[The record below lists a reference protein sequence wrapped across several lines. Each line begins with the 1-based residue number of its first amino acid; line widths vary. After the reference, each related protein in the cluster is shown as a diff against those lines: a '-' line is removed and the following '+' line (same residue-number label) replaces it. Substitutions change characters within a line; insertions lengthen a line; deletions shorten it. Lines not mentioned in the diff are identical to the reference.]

1 MDELELEAH
10 GGKVKLIN
18 HNRSWC
24 ELYLLANGQDIFLGG
39 NSLDT
44 IISKLLISF
53 IPEKD
58 RKHFTYQDME
68 LFHVFNLMGPL
79 AVVAGKERD
88 NFGIELIFISTEG
101 NVIPMVTLS
110 IEDIKEWI
118 SKLIEFMAIYMYNT
132 LPPA

>member
-10 GGKVKLIN
+10 GGKVKLII
-18 HNRSWC
+18 HDGTWC
-24 ELYLLANGQDIFLGG
+24 ELYLLANGQDIFLGES
-39 NSLDT
+39 SLDR
-44 IISKLLISF
+44 IIPKLLIAF

-68 LFHVFNLMGPL
+68 MFHVFNLMGPL

-88 NFGIELIFISTEG
+88 NFGIELIFISTKG

-118 SKLIEFMAIYMYNT
+118 SKLIKFMTNYMHNN
-132 LPPA
+132 

>member
-10 GGKVKLIN
+10 GRKMKLII
-18 HNRSWC
+18 HDRTWC
-24 ELYLLANGQDIFLGG
+24 VVYLLANGKTITLGG
-39 NSLDT
+39 ECLDK
-44 IISKLLISF
+44 IISKLLVSF

-68 LFHVFNLMGPL
+68 LFTVFNLMGPH

-88 NFGIELIFISTEG
+88 NYGIELIFLSNEG

-110 IEDIKEWI
+110 TDDIKEWI
-118 SKLIEFMAIYMYNT
+118 NKLIKFMISYMYNN
-132 LPPA
+132 

>member
-44 IISKLLISF
+44 IISKLLIAF

-68 LFHVFNLMGPL
+68 MFTVFNLMGPH

-88 NFGIELIFISTEG
+88 NFGIELIFISTKG

-118 SKLIEFMAIYMYNT
+118 SKLIKFMAIYMYNT

>member
-10 GGKVKLIN
+10 GRKVTLII
-18 HNRSWC
+18 HDGTWC
-24 ELYLLANGQDIFLGG
+24 ELYLMANDQVIELGG
-39 NSLDT
+39 NCLDK

-58 RKHFTYQDME
+58 RKHFIYQDME
-68 LFHVFNLMGPL
+68 LFTVFNLMGPH
-79 AVVAGKERD
+79 AVVAGKERE
-88 NFGIELIFISTEG
+88 NFGMELIFLSNEG

-118 SKLIEFMAIYMYNT
+118 SKLIKCMRRCI
-132 LPPA
+132 

>member
-10 GGKVKLIN
+10 GGKVKLII
-18 HNRSWC
+18 HDGTWC
-24 ELYLLANGQDIFLGG
+24 ELYLLANGQDIFLGES
-39 NSLDT
+39 SLDR
-44 IISKLLISF
+44 IIPKLLIAF

-68 LFHVFNLMGPL
+68 MFHVFNLMGPH

-110 IEDIKEWI
+110 IEDMKEWI
-118 SKLIEFMAIYMYNT
+118 SKLINFMTNYMRNN
-132 LPPA
+132 

>member
-10 GGKVKLIN
+10 GRKVKLVI
-18 HNRSWC
+18 HDGTWC
-24 ELYLLANGQDIFLGG
+24 EFHLLVNGQVIDLGG
-39 NSLDT
+39 ERLDK

-68 LFHVFNLMGPL
+68 LFTVFNLMGPH

-88 NFGIELIFISTEG
+88 NFGIEFIFLSNEG

-118 SKLIEFMAIYMYNT
+118 SKLIKFMTNYMHNN
-132 LPPA
+132 

>member
-10 GGKVKLIN
+10 GRKVKLIK
-18 HNRSWC
+18 HDTTWC
-24 ELYLLANGQDIFLGG
+24 ELYLLANGQVINLGG

-44 IISKLLISF
+44 ISSKLLISF

-68 LFHVFNLMGPL
+68 LFTVFNLMGPH

-88 NFGIELIFISTEG
+88 NFGIELIFLSNEG

-118 SKLIEFMAIYMYNT
+118 SKLIKFIINDMHNNK
-132 LPPA
+132 LK

>member
-10 GGKVKLIN
+10 GGKVKLII
-18 HNRSWC
+18 HDGTWC
-24 ELYLLANGQDIFLGG
+24 ELYLLANGQDIFLGES
-39 NSLDT
+39 SLDR
-44 IISKLLISF
+44 IIPKLLISF

-68 LFHVFNLMGPL
+68 LFTVFNLMGPH

-88 NFGIELIFISTEG
+88 NFGIELIFISTKG

-118 SKLIEFMAIYMYNT
+118 SKLIKFMTNYMHNN
-132 LPPA
+132 

>member
-18 HNRSWC
+18 HNRTWC
-24 ELYLLANGQDIFLGG
+24 ELYLLANGQDIFLGE

-44 IISKLLISF
+44 IISKLLIAF

-68 LFHVFNLMGPL
+68 MFTVFNLMGPH

-88 NFGIELIFISTEG
+88 NFGIELIFLSTEG

-110 IEDIKEWI
+110 VEDIKEWI
-118 SKLIEFMAIYMYNT
+118 SKLIKFMTNDMHNN
-132 LPPA
+132 